1 MSDQA
6 ITLDWLRRMRAPV
19 SVGAAAT
26 LLGTFALIALPAAL
40 AAQEEHAP
48 AAGGAEP
55 SLFSVNLGLSLWT
68 VVIFLALL
76 GVLWKFAWGPIL
88 AAAAT
93 RETRI
98 QQALDEAASRQ
109 AEAIKLMEQQKAQ
122 LADARRQVQEIISEG
137 KTAGER
143 LRRELEEKARAEAQ
157 SIVERARKDI
167 TREKDAALDEL
178 RRESVELALAAAAKL
193 MERKLDAQT
202 DRELVLGYIDELSN
216 NREGAKA

>member
-93 RETRI
+93 RESRI
-98 QQALDEAASRQ
+98 QQALDEAANRQ
-109 AEAIKLMEQQKAQ
+109 AEAMKLMEQQKAQ

-167 TREKDAALDEL
+167 TREKDIALDEL

-193 MERKLDAQT
+193 MERKLDPQT

>member
-6 ITLDWLRRMRAPV
+6 ITLGGLRRLR
-19 SVGAAAT
+19 AAALVRRSAA
-26 LLGTFALIALPAAL
+26 LLGAFALTALPAVL

-48 AAGGAEP
+48 AAAGGEP
-55 SLFSVNLGLSLWT
+55 SLFSPNLGLSIWT

-93 RETRI
+93 REQHI

-109 AEAIKLMEQQKAQ
+109 AEAMKLMEQQKAQ
-122 LADARRQVQEIISEG
+122 LADARRQVQEIIAEG

-167 TREKDAALDEL
+167 TREKDVALDEL

-193 MERKLDAQT
+193 MERKLDPQT

>member
-19 SVGAAAT
+19 RVRAAAT
-26 LLGTFALIALPAAL
+26 LLGSFALIALPAVL

-193 MERKLDAQT
+193 MERKLDTQT